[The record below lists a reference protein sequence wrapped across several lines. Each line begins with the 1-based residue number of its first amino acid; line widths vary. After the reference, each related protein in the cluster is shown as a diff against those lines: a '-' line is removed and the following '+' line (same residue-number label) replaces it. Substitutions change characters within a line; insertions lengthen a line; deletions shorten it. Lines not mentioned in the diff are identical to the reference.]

1 MGSAASLALADWKE
15 EGRLFSARRSRA
27 IKHVLVSLHSI
38 ALIWP
43 SEWERIQKL
52 FVVDHVIKITRTR
65 AAGEPESALYS
76 SEPRE

>member
-1 MGSAASLALADWKE
+1 MKRRGCSEAQHCFHCMLRA
-15 EGRLFSARRSRA
+15 RLFHV

-52 FVVDHVIKITRTR
+52 FVVDHVIKITRTE
-65 AAGEPESALYS
+65 AAGADPESALYT
-76 SEPRE
+76 SEPSE